1 MRDAR
6 GFEMVRRDQAG
17 SSLVEVLIA
26 ALIMVTGV
34 LAMVRL
40 IVLAVES
47 NVDARSRTM
56 ATILA
61 MQKIEQL
68 RALTWTIDPSG
79 AAIEDTSTDTSS
91 VPESSG
97 GTGLQIS
104 PEATLRVNTPGFVDH
119 LDATGAIVGGGG
131 QPPPQAAYTRRWSIA
146 PAVVGESLVL
156 QVTVM
161 RKNVRDARPGRDIT
175 VATVKTRKT
184 L

>member
-1 MRDAR
+1 MRAR
-6 GFEMVRRDQAG
+6 RIVIDGGDQAG

-34 LAMVRL
+34 VAMVRL
-40 IVLAVES
+40 IAIAVER

-68 RALTWTIDPSG
+68 RALAWTIDPSG
-79 AAIEDTSTDTSS
+79 AEIEDTSTDTST
-91 VPESSG
+91 VPETSG

-104 PEATLRVNTPGFVDH
+104 PFGALSANTPGFVDH
-119 LDATGAIVGGGG
+119 LDATGAIVGRGA
-131 QPPPQAAYTRRWSIA
+131 QPPPQATYTRRWSIA
-146 PAVVGESLVL
+146 SAVLDGALVL
-156 QVTVM
+156 QVRVM
-161 RKNVRDARPGRDIT
+161 RKNARDERSGRDIR
-175 VATVKTRKT
+175 VATVKARKR